1 MNATCMARFSEIVV
15 KELDVCLSNVPKVSL
30 RCAFNVRYAPRALV
44 LQKRT
49 PKF

>member
-1 MNATCMARFSEIVV
+1 MNATCMTRFSEIVV
-15 KELDVCLSNVPKVSL
+15 KELDVCFSNVPKVSL
-30 RCAFNVRYAPRALV
+30 RCAFNAPRALV